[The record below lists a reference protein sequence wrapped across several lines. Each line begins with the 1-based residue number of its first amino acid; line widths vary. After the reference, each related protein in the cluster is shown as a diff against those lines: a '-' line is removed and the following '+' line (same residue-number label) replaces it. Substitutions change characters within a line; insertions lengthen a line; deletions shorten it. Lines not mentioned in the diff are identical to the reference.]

1 METLIVP
8 IIILTSV
15 IIGGSILILYI
26 NNSTNK
32 KYKDEQDFDRET
44 AQEFINIKDINDKYL
59 YTNEGNIM
67 MYLRIDSISIDLY
80 SKNEKEALMKSLTAE
95 LSEIQYPFKFIA
107 VSRPV
112 DISPIITNMQE
123 MIKFSNDSQKEL
135 LKKEIIEMNNFA
147 LSGDI
152 VERQFYLVIWEKYQ
166 EGIEK
171 EINRKAMLL
180 TEKFTINNIG
190 CEILNQREIMR
201 FINLINNHYYAHL
214 EDTDYS
220 KDVPILIIEEDKK
233 DKKGEENE

>member
-8 IIILTSV
+8 ITILISV
-15 IIGGSILILYI
+15 VIGGTILILYI
-26 NNSTNK
+26 NKYNTK
-32 KYKDEQDFDRET
+32 KYKDEQDLDKET
-44 AQEFINIKDINDKYL
+44 ARQFINIKDINDKYL
-59 YTNEGNIM
+59 YTNEGNVM

-80 SKNEKEALMKSLTAE
+80 SKSEKEALMKSLTAE

-152 VERQFYLVIWEKYQ
+152 VERQFYLVIWDKYQ

-171 EINRKAMLL
+171 EIHRKAMLL
-180 TEKFTINNIG
+180 VEKFTINNIG

-201 FINLINNHYYAHL
+201 FINLINNPYYAHL
-214 EDTDYS
+214 EDSDFT
-220 KDVPILIIEEDKK
+220 KDIPIIQD
-233 DKKGEENE
+233 

>member
-8 IIILTSV
+8 ITILISV
-15 IIGGSILILYI
+15 VIGGTILILYI
-26 NNSTNK
+26 NKYNTK
-32 KYKDEQDFDRET
+32 KYKDEQDLDKET
-44 AQEFINIKDINDKYL
+44 ARQFINIKDINDKYL
-59 YTNEGNIM
+59 YTNEGNVM

-80 SKNEKEALMKSLTAE
+80 SKSEKEALMKSLTAE

-152 VERQFYLVIWEKYQ
+152 VERQF
-166 EGIEK
+166 
-171 EINRKAMLL
+171 
-180 TEKFTINNIG
+180 
-190 CEILNQREIMR
+190 
-201 FINLINNHYYAHL
+201 
-214 EDTDYS
+214 
-220 KDVPILIIEEDKK
+220 
-233 DKKGEENE
+233 

>member
-1 METLIVP
+1 MQTLIVP

-32 KYKDEQDFDRET
+32 KYKDEQDFDKET

-80 SKNEKEALMKSLTAE
+80 SKSEKEALMKSLTAE

-112 DISPIITNMQE
+112 DISPIISNMQE
-123 MIKFSNDSQKEL
+123 MIKFSNDNQKEL

-180 TEKFTINNIG
+180 AEKFTINNIG

-201 FINLINNHYYAHL
+201 FINLINNPYYAHL
-214 EDTDYS
+214 ENSDFT
-220 KDVPILIIEEDKK
+220 KDIPIIQD
-233 DKKGEENE
+233 

>member
-1 METLIVP
+1 METLIIP
-8 IIILTSV
+8 ITILISV

-26 NNSTNK
+26 NNSTNE
-32 KYKDEQDFDRET
+32 KYKDEEDFDKET
-44 AQEFINIKDINDKYL
+44 AQQFINIKDINDKYL

-67 MYLRIDSISIDLY
+67 MYLRVDSISIDLY
-80 SKNEKEALMKSLTAE
+80 SKSEKETLIKSLTAE

-112 DISPIITNMQE
+112 DISPIISNMQE

-152 VERQFYLVIWEKYQ
+152 VERQFYISLWDKYQ

-171 EINRKAMLL
+171 EIYRKAMLL
-180 TEKFTINNIG
+180 VEKFTINNIG

-201 FINLINNHYYAHL
+201 FINLINNPYYAHL
-214 EDTDYS
+214 EDTDFT
-220 KDVPILIIEEDKK
+220 KDIPIIQ
-233 DKKGEENE
+233 N

>member
-80 SKNEKEALMKSLTAE
+80 SKSEKEVLMKSLTAE

-112 DISPIITNMQE
+112 DISPIISNMQE

-147 LSGDI
+147 MSGDI
-152 VERQFYLVIWEKYQ
+152 VERQFYLVIWQKYQ

-171 EINRKAMLL
+171 EMYRKAMLL
-180 TEKFTINNIG
+180 SEKFTINNIG

-201 FINLINNHYYAHL
+201 FINLINNPYYAHL
-214 EDTDYS
+214 EDTDYE
-220 KDVPILIIEEDKK
+220 KNIPIITE
-233 DKKGEENE
+233 

>member
-8 IIILTSV
+8 ITILISV
-15 IIGGSILILYI
+15 IIGGSILILHI

-32 KYKDEQDFDRET
+32 KYKDEQDFDKET

-59 YTNEGNIM
+59 YTNDGNIM

-80 SKNEKEALMKSLTAE
+80 SKSEKEALMKSLTAE

-147 LSGDI
+147 MSGDI

-171 EINRKAMLL
+171 EIYRKAMLL
-180 TEKFTINNIG
+180 SEKFTINNIS

-201 FINLINNHYYAHL
+201 FINLINNPYYAHL
-214 EDTDYS
+214 EDTDYE
-220 KDVPILIIEEDKK
+220 KNIPIITE
-233 DKKGEENE
+233 

>member
-32 KYKDEQDFDRET
+32 KYKDEQDFDKET

-80 SKNEKEALMKSLTAE
+80 SKSEKEALMKSLTAE

-112 DISPIITNMQE
+112 DISPIISNMQE
-123 MIKFSNDSQKEL
+123 MIKFSNDNQKEL

-171 EINRKAMLL
+171 EIYRKAMLL
-180 TEKFTINNIG
+180 SEKFTINNIG

-201 FINLINNHYYAHL
+201 FINLINNPYYAHL
-214 EDTDYS
+214 EDTEYS

-233 DKKGEENE
+233 GEENE

>member
-1 METLIVP
+1 MQTLIIP
-8 IIILTSV
+8 ITILISV

-32 KYKDEQDFDRET
+32 KYKDEEDLDKET
-44 AQEFINIKDINDKYL
+44 AQQFINIKDINDKYL

-67 MYLRIDSISIDLY
+67 MFLRVDSISIDLY
-80 SKNEKEALMKSLTAE
+80 SKSEKETLIKSLTAE

-112 DISPIITNMQE
+112 DISPIISNMQE

-152 VERQFYLVIWEKYQ
+152 VERQFYISLWDKYQ
-166 EGIEK
+166 EGVEK
-171 EINRKAMLL
+171 ELHRKAMLL
-180 TEKFTINNIG
+180 AEKFTINNIG

-201 FINLINNHYYAHL
+201 FINLINNPYYAHL
-214 EDTDYS
+214 EDTDFT
-220 KDVPILIIEEDKK
+220 KDIPIIQ
-233 DKKGEENE
+233 N

>member
-1 METLIVP
+1 METLIIP
-8 IIILTSV
+8 IIILISV
-15 IIGGSILILYI
+15 IVGGSILILYI

-32 KYKDEQDFDRET
+32 KYKDEQDLDKET

-80 SKNEKEALMKSLTAE
+80 SKSEKEALMKSLTAE

-112 DISPIITNMQE
+112 DISPIISNMQE

-147 LSGDI
+147 MSGDI

-171 EINRKAMLL
+171 EIYRKAMLL
-180 TEKFTINNIG
+180 SEKFTINNIG

-201 FINLINNHYYAHL
+201 FINLINNPYYAHL
-214 EDTDYS
+214 EDSDFT
-220 KDVPILIIEEDKK
+220 KDIPIIQD
-233 DKKGEENE
+233 

>member
-32 KYKDEQDFDRET
+32 KYKDEQDFDKET

-80 SKNEKEALMKSLTAE
+80 SKSEKEALMKSLTAE

-112 DISPIITNMQE
+112 DISPIISNMQE
-123 MIKFSNDSQKEL
+123 MIKFSNDNQKEL

-171 EINRKAMLL
+171 EIYRKAMLL
-180 TEKFTINNIG
+180 SEKFTINNIG

-201 FINLINNHYYAHL
+201 FINLINNPYYAHL
-214 EDTDYS
+214 EDSDFT
-220 KDVPILIIEEDKK
+220 KDIPIIQD
-233 DKKGEENE
+233 

>member
-8 IIILTSV
+8 ITILTSV
-15 IIGGSILILYI
+15 VIGGTILILYI
-26 NNSTNK
+26 NKYNTK
-32 KYKDEQDFDRET
+32 KYKDDQDLDKET
-44 AQEFINIKDINDKYL
+44 AQQFINIKDINDKYL

-67 MYLRIDSISIDLY
+67 MYLRVDSISIDLY
-80 SKNEKEALMKSLTAE
+80 SKSEKEALMKSLTAE

-147 LSGDI
+147 MSGDI
-152 VERQFYLVIWEKYQ
+152 VERQFYISIWDKYQ

-171 EINRKAMLL
+171 EIHRKAMLL
-180 TEKFTINNIG
+180 VEKFTINNIG
-190 CEILNQREIMR
+190 YEILNQREIIR
-201 FINLINNHYYAHL
+201 FINLINNPYYAHL
-214 EDTDYS
+214 EDTDYE
-220 KDVPILIIEEDKK
+220 KNIPIITE
-233 DKKGEENE
+233 

>member
-1 METLIVP
+1 MQTLIVP
-8 IIILTSV
+8 IVILISV

-171 EINRKAMLL
+171 EIHRKAMLL
-180 TEKFTINNIG
+180 AEKFTINNIC

-201 FINLINNHYYAHL
+201 FINLINNPYYAHL
-214 EDTDYS
+214 EDTEYS

-233 DKKGEENE
+233 GEENE

>member
-32 KYKDEQDFDRET
+32 KYKDEQDFDKET

-80 SKNEKEALMKSLTAE
+80 SKSEKEALMKSLTAE

-112 DISPIITNMQE
+112 DISPIISNMQE
-123 MIKFSNDSQKEL
+123 MIKFSNDNQKEL

-180 TEKFTINNIG
+180 AEKFTINNIN
-190 CEILNQREIMR
+190 CEILIQREIMR
-201 FINLINNHYYAHL
+201 FINLINNPYYAHL
-214 EDTDYS
+214 EDTEYT
-220 KDVPILIIEEDKK
+220 KDIPIIQE
-233 DKKGEENE
+233 

>member
-1 METLIVP
+1 MQTLIVP

-15 IIGGSILILYI
+15 IIGGIILIIYI

-32 KYKDEQDFDRET
+32 KYKDEQDLDKET
-44 AQEFINIKDINDKYL
+44 AQELINIKDINDKYL

-80 SKNEKEALMKSLTAE
+80 SKNEKETLMKSLTAE

-112 DISPIITNMQE
+112 DISPIISNMQE
-123 MIKFSNDSQKEL
+123 MIKFSNDKQKEL

-180 TEKFTINNIG
+180 AEKFTINNIN
-190 CEILNQREIMR
+190 CEILSQREIMR
-201 FINLINNHYYAHL
+201 FINLINNPYYAHL
-214 EDTDYS
+214 EDTEFKNDI
-220 KDVPILIIEEDKK
+220 PIIQ
-233 DKKGEENE
+233 G

>member
-1 METLIVP
+1 MQTLIVP
-8 IIILTSV
+8 ITILISV
-15 IIGGSILILYI
+15 IIGGIILILYI

-32 KYKDEQDFDRET
+32 KYKDEQDLDRET
-44 AQEFINIKDINDKYL
+44 AQQFINIKDINDKYL

-112 DISPIITNMQE
+112 DISPIILNMQE

-180 TEKFTINNIG
+180 AEKFTINNIN
-190 CEILNQREIMR
+190 CEILSQREIMR
-201 FINLINNHYYAHL
+201 FINLINNPYYAHL
-214 EDTDYS
+214 EDTEYT
-220 KDVPILIIEEDKK
+220 KDIPIIQE
-233 DKKGEENE
+233 